1 MGVNV
6 VGKEECDI
14 EDPAVDV
21 AVIRLRRSVSR
32 MWTWTLS
39 SRMTTAVKV
48 YSARGTTRRK
58 GVSFMV
64 DQLKRQKERRELNC
78 MGAIRYQ
85 V

>member
-64 DQLKRQKERRELNC
+64 DQPKRQKERRELNC
-78 MGAIRYQ
+78 MGAIRY
-85 V
+85 